1 VSKESLPVR
10 EVVPFKPGKRQ
21 STFRKLNIDFAGTAL
36 EEALARQQ
44 LQEEKEDKAET
55 TETVTPL
62 TPVTGVRD
70 DPQNERLT
78 SDETASAIAPT
89 PLTPVTAVTPVTP
102 DTGVRA
108 VKDKKK
114 MVPVTGIN
122 PDAAPKKDFT
132 RAANSIVRDA
142 IPAGVF
148 TGKGK
153 HLYDYLYSQ
162 TRGAIVPVRS
172 ARIPTEKVMAGAGMT
187 RNTFRFHL
195 ERLCNSGL
203 VKVDQRPGEHGGN
216 VYTVLLPEEAGL
228 QRGDRGHRGE
238 RGDTTDTGENLPL
251 VQGSVSDPSNLGINT
266 QGSSIYRDAKTLF
279 KTKEINT
286 DDEAFAKFVAAVKN
300 AVMEITGRE
309 PSAAEADRW
318 EELADVLITELKIA
332 AGRTTISSVPT
343 FLAEH
348 LRRRLWKKEK
358 RQIEAE
364 AAEQKR
370 TAPAQKVDASKCP
383 DCFGTGMY
391 YPEGYDKGVAKCP
404 HLKLAEEGSK

>member
-1 VSKESLPVR
+1 MSKESPPVR
-10 EVVPFKPGKRQ
+10 EVVPYKPGKRQ
-21 STFRKLNIDFAGTAL
+21 STFRKLNLDFAGTAL

-44 LQEEKEDKAET
+44 QQRGEDENAEVT
-55 TETVTPL
+55 KTTPL
-62 TPVTGVRD
+62 TPVTGVR
-70 DPQNERLT
+70 NESTIEEPPSR
-78 SDETASAIAPT
+78 DIASTDNAT
-89 PLTPVTAVTPVTP
+89 PLTPVTSLTSETGVREVTDKKKLTPVT
-102 DTGVRA
+102 GV
-108 VKDKKK
+108 
-114 MVPVTGIN
+114 N

-162 TRGAIVPVRS
+162 TRGAITPVHS

-203 VKVDQRPGEHGGN
+203 VRVDQRPGEHGGN

-238 RGDTTDTGENLPL
+238 RGYSTDPGENLPL
-251 VQGSVSDPSNLGINT
+251 VQGSEINPSHP
-266 QGSSIYRDAKTLF
+266 GSSPTKSDTYGDSKTSF
-279 KTKEINT
+279 KTKDINT
-286 DDEAFAKFVAAVKN
+286 DDEAFAEFAAAVRKT
-300 AVMEITGRE
+300 AKEITGKE
-309 PSAAEADRW
+309 PSKADAARW
-318 EELADVLITELKIA
+318 AEVAEVLMTELRIA
-332 AGRTTISSVPT
+332 AGRTTISSVPA

-358 RQIEAE
+358 RQIELE
-364 AAEQKR
+364 AAEQK
-370 TAPAQKVDASKCP
+370 AVPAQKVDASKCP

-391 YPEGYDKGVAKCP
+391 YPEGYDKGVAKCT
-404 HLKLAEEGSK
+404 HLKLTAERDG

>member
-1 VSKESLPVR
+1 VSKESPPVR
-10 EVVPFKPGKRQ
+10 EVVPYKPGKRQ
-21 STFRKLNIDFAGTAL
+21 STFRKLNLDFAGTAL

-44 LQEEKEDKAET
+44 QQEGDEKAEA
-55 TETVTPL
+55 TEATPL
-62 TPVTGVRD
+62 TPVTGVRNKSIIEELPSKD
-70 DPQNERLT
+70 IT
-78 SDETASAIAPT
+78 STASTT
-89 PLTPVTAVTPVTP
+89 PLTPVTPLTPASEVRGVTDKKRLTPVT
-102 DTGVRA
+102 GV
-108 VKDKKK
+108 
-114 MVPVTGIN
+114 N
-122 PDAAPKKDFT
+122 PDAAPKRDFT

-162 TRGAIVPVRS
+162 TRGAITPVHS

-203 VKVDQRPGEHGGN
+203 IRVDQRPGEHGGN

-238 RGDTTDTGENLPL
+238 RGYSADTGENLPL
-251 VQGSVSDPSNLGINT
+251 VQGSEVDPSHP
-266 QGSSIYRDAKTLF
+266 GSSPTKSDTYGEGKTSL

-286 DDEAFAKFVAAVKN
+286 DDEAFAEFAAAVRKT
-300 AVMEITGRE
+300 AKEITGRE
-309 PSAAEADRW
+309 PSKAEAERW
-318 EELADVLITELKIA
+318 AEVAEVLMTELRIA
-332 AGRTTISSVPT
+332 AGRTTVSSVPA

-358 RQIEAE
+358 RQIEQE
-364 AAEQKR
+364 AAEQKAA
-370 TAPAQKVDASKCP
+370 TPARKVDASKCP

-391 YPEGYDKGVAKCP
+391 YPEGYDKGVAKCT
-404 HLKLAEEGSK
+404 HSKLMVDSDG

>member
-1 VSKESLPVR
+1 
-10 EVVPFKPGKRQ
+10 
-21 STFRKLNIDFAGTAL
+21 LNLDFAGTAL

-44 LQEEKEDKAET
+44 QQEEGGVKLET
-55 TETVTPL
+55 MEMTPL

-70 DPQNERLT
+70 KIPTEEFPGNAI
-78 SDETASAIAPT
+78 SDKSIT
-89 PLTPVTAVTPVTP
+89 PLTPVTPLTP
-102 DTGVRA
+102 DTGVGGVTDR
-108 VKDKKK
+108 KKLA
-114 MVPVTGIN
+114 PFTGVN
-122 PDAAPKKDFT
+122 QEAAPKKDFT

-162 TRGAIVPVRS
+162 TRGAITPVHA

-203 VKVDQRPGEHGGN
+203 IRVDQRSGEHGGN

-238 RGDTTDTGENLPL
+238 RGDTGENLPL
-251 VQGSVSDPSNLGINT
+251 VQGSEVDPSHPSSTPTDSDTYGGTNT
-266 QGSSIYRDAKTLF
+266 FI
-279 KTKEINT
+279 KTKDINT
-286 DDEAFAKFVAAVKN
+286 DDEAFAEFAAAVRKT
-300 AVMEITGRE
+300 AKEITGKE
-309 PSAAEADRW
+309 PSKAEAARW
-318 EELADVLITELKIA
+318 AEVAEVLMTELKIA
-332 AGRTTISSVPT
+332 AGRTTVSSVPA

-364 AAEQKR
+364 AAEQKAS
-370 TAPAQKVDASKCP
+370 TPTQKIDASKCP

-391 YPEGYDKGVAKCP
+391 YPEGFDKGVARCS
-404 HLKLAEEGSK
+404 HSKLTAEKTE

>member
-1 VSKESLPVR
+1 VSKESPPVR

-44 LQEEKEDKAET
+44 QVESEEKAQASDIS
-55 TETVTPL
+55 PL

-70 DPQNERLT
+70 TPTVEDFARGSTDISSVN
-78 SDETASAIAPT
+78 ST
-89 PLTPVTAVTPVTP
+89 PLTPVTSVTPETGVREVAGKKLTPVT
-102 DTGVRA
+102 GV
-108 VKDKKK
+108 
-114 MVPVTGIN
+114 N
-122 PDAAPKKDFT
+122 PDAAHKKDFT

-162 TRGAIVPVRS
+162 TRGAITPVHS

-203 VKVDQRPGEHGGN
+203 IKVIQRPGEHGGN
-216 VYTVLLPEEAGL
+216 VYTVFLPEEAGL
-228 QRGDRGHRGE
+228 QRGNRSHRGE
-238 RGDTTDTGENLPL
+238 RGHPTDMGENLPL
-251 VQGSVSDPSNLGINT
+251 VQGSEVDPSHLSLS
-266 QGSSIYRDAKTLF
+266 QGDSAAYGDSKTSF
-279 KTKEINT
+279 KTKDINT
-286 DDEAFAKFVAAVKN
+286 DDEAFAGFTAAVRKT
-300 AVMEITGRE
+300 AKEITGKE
-309 PSAAEADRW
+309 PSKTEAERW
-318 EELADVLITELKIA
+318 TEVAEVLMTELRIA
-332 AGRTTISSVPT
+332 AGRTTVSNVPA

-364 AAEQKR
+364 AA
-370 TAPAQKVDASKCP
+370 AQTSSTRPTKLDATKCP

-391 YPEGYDKGVAKCP
+391 YPEGFDKGVTRCP
-404 HLKLAEEGSK
+404 HLKLTEEGAE

>member
-1 VSKESLPVR
+1 VR

-36 EEALARQQ
+36 EEALARRQQ
-44 LQEEKEDKAET
+44 QEDSRDQAVVAEM
-55 TETVTPL
+55 TPL

-70 DPQNERLT
+70 
-78 SDETASAIAPT
+78 ETEKVEFPAELPS
-89 PLTPVTAVTPVTP
+89 PLTPVTSVTLDTPVTGVKRKEKKLIP
-102 DTGVRA
+102 IIGVRS
-108 VKDKKK
+108 
-114 MVPVTGIN
+114 
-122 PDAAPKKDFT
+122 DAAPTRDFT

-162 TRGAIVPVRS
+162 TRGAVTPMRS

-203 VKVDQRPGEHGGN
+203 IEVEQRPGEHGGN
-216 VYTVLLPEEAGL
+216 IYTVILPEEAGL
-228 QRGDRGHRGE
+228 KRGHRGHRGE
-238 RGDTTDTGENLPL
+238 RSHPADTGENLPL
-251 VQGSVSDPSNLGINT
+251 VQGSEVDPSNPGL
-266 QGSSIYRDAKTLF
+266 SHAKSDSYSDLKTLYN
-279 KTKEINT
+279 TKDVNT
-286 DDEAFAKFVAAVKN
+286 DDEAFAGFAASMKK
-300 AVMEITGRE
+300 AAKEITGKE
-309 PSAAEADRW
+309 PPTGEAVRW
-318 EELADVLITELKIA
+318 EELAEVLVTELKIA
-332 AGRTTISSVPT
+332 AGRTTVSSVPA

-364 AAEQKR
+364 AAEQKSSTR
-370 TAPAQKVDASKCP
+370 TPKADAAKCP

-391 YPEGYDKGVAKCP
+391 YPEGFDKGVARCS
-404 HLKLAEEGSK
+404 HSKLTEESSR

>member
-1 VSKESLPVR
+1 VSKESPPVR
-10 EVVPFKPGKRQ
+10 EVVPYKPGKRQ
-21 STFRKLNIDFAGTAL
+21 STFRKLNLDFTGTAL
-36 EEALARQQ
+36 EEALARQ
-44 LQEEKEDKAET
+44 LQQQGEAEKAEV
-55 TETVTPL
+55 TETVPLTSVTGVRGESTIKEPDINSASTDSTAPLTPVTEVRGVTDIKTL
-62 TPVTGVRD
+62 TPVTGV
-70 DPQNERLT
+70 NL
-78 SDETASAIAPT
+78 
-89 PLTPVTAVTPVTP
+89 
-102 DTGVRA
+102 
-108 VKDKKK
+108 
-114 MVPVTGIN
+114 
-122 PDAAPKKDFT
+122 DAAPKRDFT

-162 TRGAIVPVRS
+162 TRGAITPVHS

-203 VKVDQRPGEHGGN
+203 IRVDQRPGEHGGN

-238 RGDTTDTGENLPL
+238 RGYSGDTGENLPL
-251 VQGSVSDPSNLGINT
+251 VQGSEVDPSHL
-266 QGSSIYRDAKTLF
+266 SSSSTESDIYGDSKTSF

-286 DDEAFAKFVAAVKN
+286 DDEAFAEFAAAVRRTAK
-300 AVMEITGRE
+300 EITGKE
-309 PSAAEADRW
+309 LSKAEAARW
-318 EELADVLITELKIA
+318 AEVAEVLMTELKIA
-332 AGRTTISSVPT
+332 AGRTTISSIPA

-364 AAEQKR
+364 AAEQK
-370 TAPAQKVDASKCP
+370 ASVPAVKVDASQCP
-383 DCFGTGMY
+383 DCSGTGMY
-391 YPEGYDKGVAKCP
+391 YPDGFDKGVARCP
-404 HLKLAEEGSK
+404 HSKLFEESKG